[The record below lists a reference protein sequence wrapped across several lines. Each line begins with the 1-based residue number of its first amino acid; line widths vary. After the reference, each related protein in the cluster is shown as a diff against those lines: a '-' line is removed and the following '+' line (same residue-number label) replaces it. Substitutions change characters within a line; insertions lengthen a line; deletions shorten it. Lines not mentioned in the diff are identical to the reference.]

1 MKIRS
6 EIKIAAL
13 FIVALTAFIWGYNYL
28 KGKDLFTKKLIVYA
42 KYDEVG
48 GLASANPVYVNGLKI
63 GQVNQVYFEGGR
75 SARII
80 VKMMLNRDLIIPKN
94 SIARIFSAD
103 LMGSKAIDIVLGNSN
118 LVVEMNDTLQSD
130 IQASLQEEV
139 NRQVQPIKMKA
150 EELLSSIDTLVTAIQ
165 TIFNEEAR
173 INIAQSF
180 ESIKLTIHSIEH
192 ASFTI
197 DTLIQTE
204 RRRLTVILENIEA
217 ISSNL
222 RNNNTEIAGAI
233 KNIKTISDSLA
244 ASNIRETFSH
254 LEHTMTNLNQI
265 LGKIETGEGSLGLL
279 INDKQLYESLESAS
293 KELSNLLEDMRLNP
307 GRYIH
312 FSAFGSRASRRPYTP
327 KEK

>member
-13 FIVALTAFIWGYNYL
+13 LIVALTAFIWGYNYL

-118 LVVEMNDTLQSD
+118 LIVEMNDTLQSD

-217 ISSNL
+217 ISTNL
-222 RNNNTEIAGAI
+222 RSNNKEITEALR
-233 KNIKTISDSLA
+233 NIKTISDSLA

-254 LEHTMTNLNQI
+254 LEHTMNNLI
-265 LGKIETGEGSLGLL
+265 RS
-279 INDKQLYESLESAS
+279 S
-293 KELSNLLEDMRLNP
+293 
-307 GRYIH
+307 
-312 FSAFGSRASRRPYTP
+312 
-327 KEK
+327 EKLKPVREVGFC

>member
-13 FIVALTAFIWGYNYL
+13 LIVALTAFIWGYNYL

-118 LVVEMNDTLQSD
+118 LMVEMNDTLQSD

-217 ISSNL
+217 ISTNL
-222 RNNNTEIAGAI
+222 RSNNKEITEALR
-233 KNIKTISDSLA
+233 NIKTISDSLA

-254 LEHTMTNLNQI
+254 LEHTMNNLNQI

-293 KELSNLLEDMRLNP
+293 KELTDLLEDMRLNP

-312 FSAFGSRASRRPYTP
+312 FSAFGSRAAKRPYTP